1 MNTTKILRILPVFS
15 GMLAIFAAAAA
26 FPTAASAEEPAP
38 KCRACA
44 VTETGVPLLSKI
56 PYVNRLFK
64 NVTPREVEQIGV
76 DFDFEIPTAGPAKCA
91 IQAGCNECVKN
102 ASRPQVLVVRTT
114 SQGKAVNACCA
125 NEARCENEA
134 CCEAE
139 VAQAIACLKGGCE
152 KEAGQGL
159 SWQRIVELTAHN
171 AALETMLEAQEGIQE
186 ARAEMM
192 EHFAEVMVEK
202 AKLEAKVEALTQQ
215 AELTKEMLSLAG
227 ENARLKAQLEMGE
240 AKLALVHEMAKL
252 AIENEQLKL
261 ALKSRHPNGELSSDV
276 EYLPPAPSPK
286 PSRTSPAK
294 KASFQQTEPY
304 PHPIGPEPSR

>member
-76 DFDFEIPTAGPAKCA
+76 DFDFDIPTAGPAKCA

-125 NEARCENEA
+125 NEA

-159 SWQRIVELTAHN
+159 SWERIVELSAHN

-192 EHFAEVMVEK
+192 EHLTEVLVEN
-202 AKLEAKVEALTQQ
+202 AKLEAKVESLAQQ
-215 AELTKEMLSLAG
+215 AEFTKEMLALAS
-227 ENARLKAQLEMGE
+227 ENARLKAQIEMGE

-261 ALKSRHPNGELSSDV
+261 ALKSRHPSGELSSDV
-276 EYLPPAPSPK
+276 EYLPPAPASK
-286 PSRTSPAK
+286 PGRLAPAK
-294 KASFQQTEPY
+294 KASFQQPEPY
-304 PHPIGPEPSR
+304 PHPVGPEPIGPEPSR